1 MCIRDRN
8 GGVIS
13 LPKSRAGEGF
23 VAALECCIT
32 MVKDLVSTCGEVNVL
47 IVLGQDFLHVSSVE
61 STNNN
66 EGCLWVHILQT
77 IDNLIQ
83 FIQSSGLICLGG
95 V

>member
-1 MCIRDRN
+1 
-8 GGVIS
+8 VIS

-61 STNNN
+61 ITNNN
-66 EGCLWVHILQT
+66 EGRLWVHIFQT
-77 IDNLIQ
+77 IDNPY
-83 FIQSSGLICLGG
+83 SSSKAAALTAWGG
-95 V
+95 CRMHS